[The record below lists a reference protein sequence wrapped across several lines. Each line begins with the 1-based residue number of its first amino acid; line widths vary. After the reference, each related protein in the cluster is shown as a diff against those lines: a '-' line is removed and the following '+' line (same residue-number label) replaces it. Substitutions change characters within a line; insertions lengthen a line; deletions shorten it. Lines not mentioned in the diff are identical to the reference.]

1 MRKVIVC
8 NIMSLDGY
16 YTGPGG
22 NVMAMPMDS
31 AFNAYNVER
40 MRTASTIL
48 LGAVSY
54 QGFRSFWPSV
64 ADNPAMDEDNRELS
78 RLYKDIEKLVVS
90 DTLKPDADEPWYDTT
105 TIVSRAA
112 AHDYIRDLKTQAG
125 KDILIYGS
133 HILWNDLLAA
143 GLVDELH
150 LTVGSVVL
158 GGGTPIFEGAQ
169 QHSLEPIDART
180 LDGECKNTLIRFKAL
195 PPGGHG
201 RS

>member
-16 YTGPGG
+16 YTGPGDD
-22 NVMAMPMDS
+22 VMALPMDS

-40 MRTASTIL
+40 MRTAGTVL
-48 LGAVSY
+48 LGRASY
-54 QGFRSFWPSV
+54 EGFQSYWPSIV
-64 ADNPAMDEDNRELS
+64 DDPDAPADNRDLS
-78 RLYKDIEKLVVS
+78 RIYNGIEKLVVS
-90 DTLKPDADEPWYDTT
+90 DTLKPAENAPWFDTT
-105 TIVSRAA
+105 TVISRAA
-112 AHDYIRDLKTQAG
+112 AHEYLRDLKTQAG

-158 GGGTPIFEGAQ
+158 GGGTPIFKGEAQ
-169 QHSLEPIDART
+169 HALKPIDARV
-180 LDGECKNTLIRFKAL
+180 LNGECRNTLLRFTAL
-195 PPGGHG
+195 PPGARA